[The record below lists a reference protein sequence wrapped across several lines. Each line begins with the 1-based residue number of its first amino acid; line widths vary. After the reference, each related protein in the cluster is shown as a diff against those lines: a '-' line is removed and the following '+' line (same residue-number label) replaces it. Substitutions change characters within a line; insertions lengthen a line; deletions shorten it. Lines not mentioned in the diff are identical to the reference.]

1 MYPLSLRFRYGRQVR
16 LRLIGIP
23 ALTVLVAAIAIGVSV
38 AAAPKKVG
46 GSVKFSLTTP
56 PTNSRDGQFSGKV
69 SSKSFC
75 LARRVVTLFPASDNF
90 PNTTGFV
97 RTVKTKKSGAFS
109 GAYTTP
115 NKAGTST
122 FTLRVDKAR
131 RTHNGKTV
139 TCKSLSAPGQSVTT
153 TGHP

>member
-1 MYPLSLRFRYGRQVR
+1 M
-16 LRLIGIP
+16 
-23 ALTVLVAAIAIGVSV
+23 LVAAIAVGMSA

-56 PTNSRDGQFSGKV
+56 PTNSRDATFSGKV

-75 LARRVVTLFPASDNF
+75 LAKRVVTLFPASDNF

-97 RTVKTKKSGAFS
+97 RTVKTKKNGGFS

-122 FTLRVDKAR
+122 FTLQVAKAR
-131 RTHNGKTV
+131 RTHNGKSV
-139 TCKSLSAPGQSVTT
+139 TCRSLRAPGQSVTT
-153 TGHP
+153 SGHP